1 MCPLIILL
9 CLVWAFVR
17 TRYKLDKNKRK
28 KQENWKPFSCLVK
41 NLTCL
46 YPFFLFSL
54 NTHTP
59 YNLSFLKLPQTRNHT
74 PNWKPKWSPTN
85 DILTKQTK
93 WKPKNTK
100 VGLTIPPIP
109 MGMNMTVT
117 LNANGVGLDSTLS
130 AAPQA
135 ASTAT
140 AISTMATAVAA
151 AAATTSNPAVS
162 NVADSSVPGSTGAN
176 LKVDLWESA
185 DSGEYFTCY
194 LVYHMSRNQNS
205 EKWTISFDG
214 FVINSKT

>member
-1 MCPLIILL
+1 
-9 CLVWAFVR
+9 
-17 TRYKLDKNKRK
+17 
-28 KQENWKPFSCLVK
+28 
-41 NLTCL
+41 
-46 YPFFLFSL
+46 
-54 NTHTP
+54 
-59 YNLSFLKLPQTRNHT
+59 
-74 PNWKPKWSPTN
+74 
-85 DILTKQTK
+85 
-93 WKPKNTK
+93 
-100 VGLTIPPIP
+100 